1 MSQTLPRCL
10 AALVW
15 ALAATTVAAQPNPVK
30 PPLFNLAG
38 HTQMVHAVAVS
49 ADGKRIA
56 SASNVEVKVWD
67 AVSGKEVFSQLTRST
82 NVYGVAFS
90 PDGKLLAVGVSKTV
104 RLLDA
109 ATGEQKQVITCGP
122 HFLFRLAFSPDGK
135 RLAAAGGNNGVQP
148 GDVHVWEV
156 PDAKEAVAARE
167 VLTLVGHTEPP
178 LNVNYSADGKYLVSC
193 SGATSGTKAGEVRV
207 WEADGG
213 RLVHVLRGHLNNV
226 YGVAISP
233 DGRRVASG
241 SGMHNGAGKA
251 ELKLWETVSG
261 REAFAPLGLT
271 GTVYTVAFSP
281 DGRRVATGG
290 SDGTMRLWDVLTGKE
305 VLNVPAHTGPV
316 FNLAFAPDGRRVITG
331 GNDKTVKVWEI
342 AAEVAMKPEGEVTAE
357 RAEALWQEL
366 GATEVG
372 RAWQAVRGLADAP
385 GRALPL
391 LRERLRVVPGL
402 NAEQKEQAERWVKE
416 LDHRR
421 FTVRDQAYRELA
433 KLGQAA
439 GPVLR
444 EALERDP
451 PLEVRRRI
459 GELIERIVQPALDP
473 EQVRELRA
481 IEVLEVAGTAEARQ
495 LLEKLA
501 GGLPDAPLTG
511 EARAALARM
520 TVRRP

>member
-10 AALVW
+10 PALVW
-15 ALAATTVAAQPNPVK
+15 ALAATAAAAQPNPVK

-38 HTQMVHAVAVS
+38 HTQPVHAVAVS
-49 ADGKRIA
+49 GDGRRIA
-56 SASNVEVKVWD
+56 SASNTEIKVWD
-67 AVSGKEVFSQLTRST
+67 ATAGKEVFSQLTRAT

-109 ATGEQKQVITCGP
+109 ATGEQKQLINCGP

-148 GDVHVWEV
+148 GDVHVWDVAGGKEV
-156 PDAKEAVAARE
+156 F
-167 VLTLVGHTEPP
+167 TLAGHTEPP
-178 LNVNYSADGKYLVSC
+178 LNVCYSADGKYLASC
-193 SGATSGTKAGEVRV
+193 SGATQGSKAGEVRV

-226 YGVAISP
+226 YGVAVSP

-241 SGMHNGAGKA
+241 SGAHGGAGKA

-261 REAFAPLGLT
+261 REAFAPEGHA
-271 GTVYTVAFSP
+271 GTVYAVAFSP

-290 SDGTMRLWDVLTGKE
+290 SDGTLRLWDALTGKE
-305 VLNVPAHTGPV
+305 LQNVPAHTGAV
-316 FNLAFAPDGRRVITG
+316 YNLAFSPDGRRLVTG
-331 GNDKTVKVWEI
+331 GNDKAVKVWEVTAD
-342 AAEVAMKPEGEVTAE
+342 AARKPEGEVTAE
-357 RAEALWQEL
+357 RAEALWQDL
-366 GATEVG
+366 CGADVG
-372 RAWQAVRGLADAP
+372 RAWRAVRELADAP
-385 GRALPL
+385 GRAVPL
-391 LRERLRVVPGL
+391 LRERLRAAPGPS
-402 NAEQKEQAERWVKE
+402 AEKKEQAERWVKE

-421 FTVRDQAYRELA
+421 FAVREQAYRGLE
-433 KLGQAA
+433 KLGREA

-444 EALERDP
+444 AALERDP

-459 GELIERIVQPALDP
+459 EELIERIVQPALDP
-473 EQVRELRA
+473 ELVRELRA
-481 IEVLEVAGTAEARQ
+481 VEVLEVVGTAEARQ
-495 LLEKLA
+495 LLERLA

-511 EARAALARM
+511 EARAALARL
-520 TVRRP
+520 TARRP